1 MEDFMNAMDQP
12 EAPDVEQVLRHNSA
26 LRNRHVAGRLAI
38 GVPLFVSPFVLYSLG
53 VPDSFFTML
62 PLVPGGFVLIFLALR
77 LIHGRR
83 LGVCR
88 KVLHTYPLE
97 YRTRVERKA
106 EGDRNGEAW
115 KYLGT
120 IHTVKL
126 SSRGQ
131 HGAPR
136 MRAVNAST
144 VRRWPKVAE
153 DGGAWFAGDPAFGGV
168 MIVPGSNDMLFMQ
181 PASWAKFEKERA
193 QADPARIARAQ
204 QAGISQLL
212 ERDPR
217 IPLGL

>member
-1 MEDFMNAMDQP
+1 MNPVNQP
-12 EAPDVEQVLRHNSA
+12 KTPAIEQVLKHNA
-26 LRNRHVAGRLAI
+26 KLRNRHAAGRLALAI
-38 GVPLFVSPFVLYSLG
+38 SLMALPVVAYQLGAPNTVFLVLPIPFGMWV
-53 VPDSFFTML
+53 F
-62 PLVPGGFVLIFLALR
+62 IFLVLR

-97 YRTRVERKA
+97 YRTRVERKV
-106 EGDRNGEAW
+106 GDRNGDEW

-126 SSRGQ
+126 STRGQ

-144 VRRWPKVAE
+144 MRKWPKGAE
-153 DGGAWFAGDPAFGGV
+153 DGGAWFAGDPLFGGV
-168 MIVPGSNDMLFMQ
+168 MIVPGSNALLFMQ
-181 PASWAKFEKERA
+181 PANWAKFEQERA
-193 QADPARIARAQ
+193 QADSARIARAQ
-204 QAGISQLL
+204 QAGIAKLL